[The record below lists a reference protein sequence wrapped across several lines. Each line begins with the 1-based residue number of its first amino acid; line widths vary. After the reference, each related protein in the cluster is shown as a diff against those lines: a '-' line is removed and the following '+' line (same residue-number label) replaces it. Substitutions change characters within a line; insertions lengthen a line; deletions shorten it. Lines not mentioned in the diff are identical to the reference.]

1 VHFHHAHKQTRRGCN
16 WMPRG
21 PSTLRLG
28 EVPFK
33 AMSYSRPPFRR
44 LGVEKAPSRL
54 LKKSVALPDSA

>member
-1 VHFHHAHKQTRRGCN
+1 
-16 WMPRG
+16 MPRG